1 MEGSRGTSFL
11 GMLVVCGHTPLTPH
25 DSWPPWNCLLATIK
39 VGLDLMSL
47 SPFQADHR
55 PSAFLEHPSTRATT
69 FSSSGTCFGWSP
81 SQRWGSSVS
90 SEGPEDTRP
99 TSWPQPWAPDPHRPI
114 RRPPGTWPWY
124 TLAVLGSLCQLP
136 ERCVP
141 GTVGGAR
148 GRRSTTRGNQS
159 TPPTQPCA
167 QSSRRS

>member
-1 MEGSRGTSFL
+1 
-11 GMLVVCGHTPLTPH
+11 MLVVCGHTPLTPH